1 MVKTFSKSIVIGLIS
16 VLVLAQPQEEKTQ
29 VLAQPQ
35 EEKTQRQNTT
45 PSPSPPETPTPS
57 PDPSAENTSKSS
69 PPPSKTPTQETS
81 SFNPSSLFN
90 PSLIISMISLIVG
103 LSNLIVLIYFLRR
116 AFPEKYKSLL
126 GEQSL
131 LFQELDSI
139 QESLKQSRM
148 IGTHERT
155 KILEYVSRNDQQL
168 SNISQQI
175 LQALGGELYSRK
187 PQTGQ
192 SMPKNPRQGIVDYQS
207 VIDQFNANNSDWF
220 REQIGLG
227 FFQKVQANESLAADG
242 IVIQISLQPRGSLLK
257 YKVNGTE
264 WVIPDLTQERWY
276 RTIDLLFLGFQ
287 SSSSS
292 LIRPAELERRGTSWQ
307 VKELGQF
314 Q

>member
-1 MVKTFSKSIVIGLIS
+1 MVNTFSKSIVIGLIS
-16 VLVLAQPQEEKTQ
+16 V
-29 VLAQPQ
+29 
-35 EEKTQRQNTT
+35 
-45 PSPSPPETPTPS
+45 
-57 PDPSAENTSKSS
+57 
-69 PPPSKTPTQETS
+69 
-81 SFNPSSLFN
+81 FNPSSLLN
-90 PSLIISMISLIVG
+90 LSLIISIISLIVG
-103 LSNLIVLIYFLRR
+103 LTNLIVLIYFLRR

-126 GEQSL
+126 DELKSL
-131 LFQELDSI
+131 LDEQLSLFQKSLLDSN
-139 QESLKQSRM
+139 QKSLKQSRM
-148 IGTHERT
+148 IGTHEPT
-155 KILEYVSRNDQQL
+155 KIHENISRNDQQL

-175 LQALGGELYSRK
+175 IPAFPGEDSSRK

-192 SMPKNPRQGIVDYQS
+192 SMSNNPRHGVVDYQS
-207 VIDQFNANNSDWF
+207 VIEQFNANNSNWF

-264 WVIPDLTQERWY
+264 WVIPDLTQQRWY

-287 SSSSS
+287 SSCS

>member
-16 VLVLAQPQEEKTQ
+16 VLVLAQPQVGKNQ
-29 VLAQPQ
+29 VLAQQ
-35 EEKTQRQNTT
+35 VEKTQGQNTS
-45 PSPSPPETPTPS
+45 PSPSPTETPTP
-57 PDPSAENTSKSS
+57 S

-81 SFNPSSLFN
+81 SFNPSSLLN
-90 PSLIISMISLIVG
+90 PSLIISIISLIVG
-103 LSNLIVLIYFLRR
+103 LTNLIVLIYFLRR

-207 VIDQFNANNSDWF
+207 VIDQFNANNSNWF
-220 REQIGLG
+220 REQIELG